1 AHMTSVV
8 VHVSPLL
15 LSYGLRWYAAPMSE
29 SSMGAKH
36 FLVCD
41 GDAESC
47 LNVSFQ
53 DLLCG
58 TLVRFY
64 LWWLVLYYI
73 WIFVALGSYIERH
86 AYQTLWDRILV
97 MKPVGPFLQKLLK
110 SWPKLLVQLVYLL
123 VHLVFSAG
131 TMCVAVVLWHSQLA
145 HFMFVCTIGL
155 STIKNAAEFY
165 FDVIG
170 SKYEEAAANA
180 KVPVSKKILSAS
192 GALSELSEPM
202 KK

>member
-1 AHMTSVV
+1 MTSVV

-86 AYQTLWDRILV
+86 AYQTLWDRILAWYLRV
-97 MKPVGPFLQKLLK
+97 SDTFVGPC
-110 SWPKLLVQLVYLL
+110 PPR
-123 VHLVFSAG
+123 
-131 TMCVAVVLWHSQLA
+131 AVP
-145 HFMFVCTIGL
+145 
-155 STIKNAAEFY
+155 Y
-165 FDVIG
+165 
-170 SKYEEAAANA
+170 
-180 KVPVSKKILSAS
+180 
-192 GALSELSEPM
+192 PM
-202 KK
+202 HHDII